1 MDVINILSRWDNIR
15 NLTKHVKQHNQDHST
30 AVWPTYL
37 TVIDASRP
45 VARVGARVDLLDVAD
60 GPAVGPAEHP
70 GVRAGHV
77 VPGRAEPAPPLRAR
91 HEVPEVAVRHHRRR
105 EAHEAAA
112 GGHAR
117 RVDVLES
124 KWKRIQG

>member
-1 MDVINILSRWDNIR
+1 M
-15 NLTKHVKQHNQDHST
+15 HVKRHNQDHST
-30 AVWPTYL
+30 MAYL
-37 TVIDASRP
+37 TVTDASRP
-45 VARVGARVDLLDVAD
+45 VAARVGVRVDLLDVAD

-91 HEVPEVAVRHHRRR
+91 HQVTEVAVRHHRRR